1 MRWSIRLEGGATV
14 GLPVVAAEGG
24 VWRSLAVEKLSNVD
38 LRADVWRSGGHASG
52 GKPASMR
59 SIPTG
64 TLNPETT
71 RRTDSRAVAA
81 AAGAPERCAMSRSNA
96 DYAARGVRG
105 DPRGRKSG
113 AGPAVANPR

>member
-1 MRWSIRLEGGATV
+1 V

-24 VWRSLAVEKLSNVD
+24 VWRCLAVEQLSNVE
-38 LRADVWRSGGHASG
+38 LRADIWRSGGHAPR
-52 GKPASMR
+52 GKPASMG
-59 SIPTG
+59 SISTR

-71 RRTDSRAVAA
+71 RRKDSKAVAA
-81 AAGAPERCAMSRSNA
+81 AAGAPERCAMSRSNT